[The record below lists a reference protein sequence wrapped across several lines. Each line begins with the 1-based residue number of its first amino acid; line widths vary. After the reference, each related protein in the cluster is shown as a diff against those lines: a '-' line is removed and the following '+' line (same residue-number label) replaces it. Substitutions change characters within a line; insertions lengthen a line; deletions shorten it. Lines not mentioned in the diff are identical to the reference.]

1 MNKMSLVLGTI
12 SALTLGAYGTVEII
26 KATETE
32 PQYSAIILDEP
43 KSEIEPVVEDEPE
56 TEVVTENVIGEIEVI
71 EPVVVE
77 PIESESC
84 KALRV
89 YGTTDSWELFRLLS
103 EDTSYVGQPF
113 LEQEFRKFWNMAY
126 LGYHSTQGD
135 FSFESFWNKYSDS
148 LESWQLHYIYDA
160 HIAPLLEGC

>member
-12 SALTLGAYGTVEII
+12 SALSLGAYGTVEII

-43 KSEIEPVVEDEPE
+43 KSEIEPVVEDEPG
-56 TEVVTENVIGEIEVI
+56 TEVVAENVIEEIEVI

-77 PIESESC
+77 PIKSEPC

-103 EDTSYVGQPF
+103 EDESYIEKEF
-113 LEQEFRKFWNMAY
+113 LAQEYRKFWNMAY

-148 LESWQLHYIYDA
+148 LESWQLHCIYEV

>member
-1 MNKMSLVLGTI
+1 MNKKGLILGITTT
-12 SALTLGAYGTVEII
+12 LMLGACSTVEII

-43 KSEIEPVVEDEPE
+43 KSEIESVVEDEPQE
-56 TEVVTENVIGEIEVI
+56 EVVVEKVIEEIEPI

-77 PIESESC
+77 PIESEPC

-89 YGTTDSWELFRLLS
+89 YGTMDSWELFRLLG
-103 EDTSYVGQPF
+103 EDVSYDWQPF
-113 LEQEFRKFWNMAY
+113 LKQEYSKFWNMAH

-148 LESWQLHYIYDA
+148 LESWQLHCIYEI